1 MIKLIR
7 GWLHFNVGCLAV
19 LVAVFVVAM
28 VMSLYTIIRA
38 LWWVFTLPERVMG
51 AKWVK

>member
-7 GWLHFNVGCLAV
+7 DCLHCIVGCLAV

-28 VMSLYTIIRA
+28 VMSLYTIVRMF
-38 LWWVFTLPERVMG
+38 WWLFTLPQRVMG
-51 AKWVK
+51 AKWSR